1 MGYENRQDIPV
12 KYTWDLSAIYP
23 NETLLE
29 KDCAAAGELIGKI
42 KNYEGKLNNE
52 KSIYEFFELT
62 GDIEELF
69 EKAICYTHMKM
80 DEDSKNTDVQAM
92 RDKVLSNYN
101 KYSVATSFVQ
111 PELSRLDEK
120 TLDEIMSKP
129 QFKKHNYTLRRI
141 KAGKAHVLSAEA
153 EELLTNAGEVT
164 GYFRE
169 TFGRLDNGEMDW
181 GTVKVDG
188 EPVALSH
195 GSYSMLMQNPSQE
208 VRKQAFEAWYKAY
221 EGKINTSQVFTAAA

>member
-1 MGYENRQDIPV
+1 M
-12 KYTWDLSAIYP
+12 
-23 NETLLE
+23 
-29 KDCAAAGELIGKI
+29 
-42 KNYEGKLNNE
+42 
-52 KSIYEFFELT
+52 
-62 GDIEELF
+62 
-69 EKAICYTHMKM
+69 
-80 DEDSKNTDVQAM
+80 
-92 RDKVLSNYN
+92 
-101 KYSVATSFVQ
+101 
-111 PELSRLDEK
+111 
-120 TLDEIMSKP
+120 
-129 QFKKHNYTLRRI
+129 
-141 KAGKAHVLSAEA
+141 LSAEA

-221 EGKINTSQVFTAAA
+221 EGKINTIAGLYCGSVRQDCFFAKARKFGSAIEKRCSTRRLTEKFTTTSSTA